1 MRELLPAATPVIQD
15 DTVIRFVRSADRAS
29 DEAYTGV
36 LVDGVPLPQRI
47 VYHSPTGFEFGYG
60 GSGPADLALNI
71 LALFISRCEAE
82 QLHQDFKW
90 AFIGSAFPGLTLRAA
105 TVRAWIEAQRRARN
119 HQEEG

>member
-1 MRELLPAATPVIQD
+1 MRELLPVAVATVRD
-15 DTVIRFVRSADRAS
+15 DTVFRFVRSPDRGS
-29 DEAYTGV
+29 DDGYTGV

-71 LALFISRCEAE
+71 LALFVTRREAE

-90 AFIGSAFPGLTLRAA
+90 AFIGSAFPGQTLRAA
-105 TVRAWIEAQRRARN
+105 TVRAWIEAQRRAQSQR
-119 HQEEG
+119 EG